1 MTLSLDPHPVFP
13 GRSGPVLV
21 VVADGVGIAPDAP
34 SNAVTQASTPTLLS
48 LIHISEPT
56 RPY

>member
-1 MTLSLDPHPVFP
+1 MTLSLDPHPDFQ

-34 SNAVTQASTPTLLS
+34 VMRLHRHPHLPWMRCS
-48 LIHISEPT
+48 LQICQRS
-56 RPY
+56 